1 MRGKGPM
8 TVAADSTAA
17 PSHHYWLRIGLMVV
31 AALEL
36 MDALASLTTISLD
49 SHAATALLRLVQTL
63 LNVKLALAPL
73 AAAAALVF
81 AVLGWLR
88 PAVLALAAFAFMG
101 WALDDVWSIVIHGFG
116 FRPDQYYGSVDAFA
130 HEVLFPLGA
139 LLGAGLALH
148 GRHLAWAG
156 FFASLPPLF
165 NWTGVLLFA
174 ASVMMHGF

>member
-1 MRGKGPM
+1 M
-8 TVAADSTAA
+8 TAAAEGTHA

-36 MDALASLTTISLD
+36 MDALASLSALFV
-49 SHAATALLRLVQTL
+49 ATHPASGLLQFEQTL
-63 LNVKLALAPL
+63 LDAKLALAPL
-73 AAAAALVF
+73 AAGAALVF
-81 AVLGWLR
+81 AALGWLR

-116 FRPDQYYGSVDAFA
+116 FRPDQYYGTVDAFA
-130 HEVLFPLGA
+130 HEVIFPLGA

-174 ASVMMHGF
+174 ISVMMHGF

>member
-1 MRGKGPM
+1 MQM
-8 TVAADSTAA
+8 TAAADHAHA

-36 MDALASLTTISLD
+36 MDALASLTTIFVD
-49 SHAATALLRLVQTL
+49 THPATALLRLAQTL
-63 LNVKLALAPL
+63 
-73 AAAAALVF
+73 AAGAALVF
-81 AVLGWLR
+81 ALIGRLR

-130 HEVLFPLGA
+130 HQVLFPLGA

-165 NWTGVLLFA
+165 NWTGVLMFA
-174 ASVMMHGF
+174 LSVMLHGF

>member
-1 MRGKGPM
+1 M
-8 TVAADSTAA
+8 TAAAEGAHA

-36 MDALASLTTISLD
+36 MDALASLSALFTG
-49 SHAATALLRLVQTL
+49 SHPVSALLQLEQTL
-63 LNVKLALAPL
+63 LNVKLALSPL
-73 AAAAALVF
+73 AVAAALVF
-81 AVLGWLR
+81 AALGWLR

-101 WALDDVWSIVIHGFG
+101 WALDDVWSIVVHGFG
-116 FRPDQYYGSVDAFA
+116 FRPDQYYGTVTTFA
-130 HEVLFPLGA
+130 HEVVFPLGA

-174 ASVMMHGF
+174 ISVMMHGF

>member
-1 MRGKGPM
+1 MM
-8 TVAADSTAA
+8 
-17 PSHHYWLRIGLMVV
+17 V

-36 MDALASLTTISLD
+36 MDALASVSNIFVD
-49 SHAATALLRLVQTL
+49 SYQATALLRLAQTL
-63 LNVKLALAPL
+63 LDVKLSLAPL
-73 AAAAALVF
+73 AAGAALIF
-81 AVLGWLR
+81 AAIGRLR

-101 WALDDVWSIVIHGFG
+101 WALDDVWPIVIHGFG

-130 HEVLFPLGA
+130 HQVLFPLGA

-148 GRHLAWAG
+148 GRHLAWGG

-174 ASVMMHGF
+174 ISVMMHGF